1 LPIENVN
8 GLPTH
13 EQQNLFYTVR
23 QYSQR
28 TKSIIMETSAQGTPK
43 TIYLKDYAPAPY
55 KAEHTSLSFELFEDK
70 TIVKSA
76 VLYVKNANDNTL
88 ILNGQDQVITSVE
101 MNGAP
106 FNGYEI
112 VDHKMIIKNASDTFT
127 LSITSE
133 IDPASNTALEGLYKS
148 QGTYCTQC
156 EAEGFRRITYFQD
169 RPDVL
174 STFSVRI
181 EGDKSKY
188 PILLSN
194 GNLIETGNLENG
206 RHFTAWHDPS
216 PKPCYLFALVAGDL
230 VSIEDSFKT
239 MSGRNVALH
248 IYVRAGD
255 EKQCHHAMQSLKKA
269 MRWDEEKYGR
279 EYQLDL
285 FNIVAV
291 SDFNMGAMENT
302 SLNIFNTKLVL
313 AHQETAT
320 DTDFY
325 SVEAV
330 IGHEYFHN
338 WTGNRVTCRDWFQL
352 SLKEGLTVFR
362 DQEFS
367 ADTNSRAVQRI
378 DDVDQL
384 RRLQFSEDAS
394 PLAHSV
400 QPDSFIE
407 ISNFYT
413 TTVYEKGAE
422 IIRMQHTLLGEQTYR
437 HATDLYFNRYD
448 GHAVTCDDFVQCM
461 ADASKRDM
469 SQFFLWYK
477 QAGTPSVIASSHY
490 NAEQQ
495 QFSLSLTQSQPD
507 TAGQTDKKP
516 LLIPV
521 AVGLLD
527 EQGVETHATQILE
540 MTAREQSFT
549 FDNVHARPV
558 PSILRGFSAPVKLT
572 TDLSDDDLRL
582 LQLKDTDGFNKWE
595 AGQTLALRN
604 IERVMANS
612 EADISQFIDDFGVI
626 IEQAIAGDGDKA
638 LFARALTLPTIAV
651 IAQTQK
657 MIDPAAIDNARTQIL
672 TAIKRSHKEALKRLY
687 DGNANSG
694 VFTVS
699 PEAMGRRALQNI
711 TIELLTVTNGTGCA
725 AFAKAH
731 YDNADNMTDRVA
743 ALACLA
749 DSVQP
754 EREIA
759 FADFYQRFK
768 DYQLVVDKWFTLQA
782 MANRDAIFDDF
793 TKLRQHQEFNI
804 KNPNRVRSL
813 YSAFALNNPVKF
825 HDPSGQGYALLRNVI
840 VELNTINPQI
850 ASRLVTP
857 LREWKRYTPVL
868 QIQMKEAL
876 QTIMDTPNLSNDVF
890 ELVSK
895 SLNG

>member
-1 LPIENVN
+1 MEIESN
-8 GLPTH
+8 
-13 EQQNLFYTVR
+13 
-23 QYSQR
+23 
-28 TKSIIMETSAQGTPK
+28 ATPK
-43 TIYLKDYAPAPY
+43 TIYLKDYTPAPY
-55 KAEHTSLSFELFEDK
+55 RVGHVNLSFALFEDK
-70 TIVKSA
+70 TIVKSEVQYIKSPDA
-76 VLYVKNANDNTL
+76 VASDLV
-88 ILNGQDQVITSVE
+88 LNGQDQVITAVE
-101 MNGAP
+101 MDGIA
-106 FNGYEI
+106 FDGYTITE
-112 VDHKMIIKNASDTFT
+112 HQMTIKDAGEKFT

-148 QGTYCTQC
+148 QGSYCTQC

-181 EGDKSKY
+181 EGDKNKY
-188 PILLSN
+188 PVLLSN
-194 GNLIETGNLENG
+194 GNLVDAGDLDHG
-206 RHFTAWHDPS
+206 RHFTAWSDPF
-216 PKPCYLFALVAGDL
+216 PKPCYLFALVAGNL
-230 VSIEDSFKT
+230 VRIEDSFQT
-239 MSGRNVALH
+239 MSGGKVALH

-255 EKQCHHAMQSLKKA
+255 EQQCDHAMQSLKKA
-269 MRWDEEKYGR
+269 MQWDEEKYGR

-320 DTDFY
+320 DTDFD

-367 ADTNSRAVQRI
+367 ADMSSRAVKRI

-394 PLAHSV
+394 PLAHAV
-400 QPDSFIE
+400 QPDNFIE

-422 IIRMQHTLLGEQTYR
+422 LIRMQHTLLGQDNYR
-437 HATDLYFNRYD
+437 KATDLYFERYD
-448 GHAVTCDDFVQCM
+448 GHAVTCNDFVQCM
-461 ADASKRDM
+461 ADASGRDM

-477 QAGTPSVIASSHY
+477 QAGTPTLKASGQY
-490 NAEQQ
+490 NAAQQ
-495 QFSLSLTQSQPD
+495 QFTLSLTQSQPD
-507 TAGQTDKKP
+507 TAGQADKKP
-516 LLIPV
+516 LHIPV

-527 EQGVETHATQILE
+527 EQGNETHATQILE

-549 FDNVHARPV
+549 FDHVASRPV

-595 AGQTLALRN
+595 SGQTLALRN
-604 IERVMANS
+604 IERVMADS
-612 EADISQFIDDFGVI
+612 EADISQFVDDFGIVI
-626 IEQAIAGDGDKA
+626 DQAIAGTGDKA
-638 LFARALTLPTIAV
+638 LFSRALTLPTIAV
-651 IAQTQK
+651 IAQTQTV
-657 MIDPAAIDNARTQIL
+657 IDPAAIDQARTHIL
-672 TAIKRSHKEALKRLY
+672 KSIKRAHKDALARLY
-687 DGNANSG
+687 DDNVNTGAFS
-694 VFTVS
+694 VS
-699 PEAMGRRALQNI
+699 PAAMGRRALQNI
-711 TIELLTVTNGTGCA
+711 ALELLTVTNGTGCA
-725 AFAKAH
+725 ARAKAH
-731 YDNADNMTDRVA
+731 YDGANNMTNRVA
-743 ALACLA
+743 ALACLT
-749 DSVQP
+749 DSTQP
-754 EREIA
+754 ERELV
-759 FADFYQRFK
+759 FADFYERFK
-768 DYQLVVDKWFTLQA
+768 SYQLVVDKWFTLQA
-782 MANRDAIFDDF
+782 MANRSVIFDDF
-793 TKLRQHQEFNI
+793 AKLRQHHEFNI

-813 YSAFALNNPVKF
+813 YSAFALNNPVQF
-825 HDPSGQGYALLRNVI
+825 HHPSGQGYAILRDAI
-840 VELNTINPQI
+840 IELNAINPQI

-868 QIQMKEAL
+868 QTQMQDAL
-876 QTIMDTPNLSNDVF
+876 QAIMNTPNLSNDVF

-895 SLNG
+895 SLKG